1 MKNIFFSVFL
11 ASSFLLVGCG
21 SGMSDRTTAVKRAI
35 ETREYNVDTK
45 ALMTASVG
53 AFQDLGYT
61 IDVLNSDYGL
71 ITGSRTQGTQ
81 TTEVNDGTV
90 LDDIVAGLF
99 GFDSRSDDI
108 VITPLKLSATITVK
122 EISSNPLISS
132 ETYDAVTKFFLNLTQ
147 SFATIECILAGS
159 IETTISAS
167 FISFSL

>member
-1 MKNIFFSVFL
+1 MRNISL
-11 ASSFLLVGCG
+11 AFTLVAILLFVGCAPG
-21 SGMSDRTTAVKRAI
+21 ASDRTTAVKRAI
-35 ETREYNVDTK
+35 ETREYNVSTK

-81 TTEVNDGTV
+81 TTEVNDGTI

-99 GFDSRSDDI
+99 GFEGRSDDI

-122 EISSNPLISS
+122 EISSEPLISS
-132 ETYDAVTKFFLNLTQ
+132 LRVNFESGGRKYSDLFFRSFFAALDQ
-147 SFATIECILAGS
+147 SLFLDTATE
-159 IETTISAS
+159 E
-167 FISFSL
+167 

>member
-11 ASSFLLVGCG
+11 ATSFLLVGCG

-81 TTEVNDGTV
+81 TIE
-90 LDDIVAGLF
+90 DDPSILEGIVAGLF
-99 GFDSRSDDI
+99 GFEGRSDDI
-108 VITPLKLSATITVK
+108 LVMPLKLSATITVK
-122 EISSNPLISS
+122 EVSSDPLISS
-132 ETYDAVTKFFLNLTQ
+132 LRVNFESGGKKYSDLFFRSFFAAMDQSLFLQTET
-147 SFATIECILAGS
+147 E
-159 IETTISAS
+159 
-167 FISFSL
+167 

>member
-1 MKNIFFSVFL
+1 MKKNYPYLFL
-11 ASSFLLVGCG
+11 ATSFLLVGCG
-21 SGMSDRTTAVKRAI
+21 PGISDRTTAVKRAI
-35 ETREYNVDTK
+35 ETREYNVSTK

-81 TTEVNDGTV
+81 TTEVKNGTI

-99 GFDSRSDDI
+99 GFEGRSDNI

-122 EISSNPLISS
+122 EISSDPLISS
-132 ETYDAVTKFFLNLTQ
+132 LRVNFESGGKRYSELFFRSFFAALDQ
-147 SFATIECILAGS
+147 SLFLDTATE
-159 IETTISAS
+159 E
-167 FISFSL
+167 

>member
-1 MKNIFFSVFL
+1 MKNIFLPLFL
-11 ASSFLLVGCG
+11 TTSFLLVGCG

-45 ALMTASVG
+45 ALITASVG

-71 ITGSRTQGTQ
+71 ITGSRTQGMQ

-99 GFDSRSDDI
+99 GFDNRSDDI

-122 EISSNPLISS
+122 EISSDPLISS
-132 ETYDAVTKFFLNLTQ
+132 LRVNFESGGRRYSDLFFRSFFAALDQ
-147 SFATIECILAGS
+147 SLFLDTATE
-159 IETTISAS
+159 E
-167 FISFSL
+167 